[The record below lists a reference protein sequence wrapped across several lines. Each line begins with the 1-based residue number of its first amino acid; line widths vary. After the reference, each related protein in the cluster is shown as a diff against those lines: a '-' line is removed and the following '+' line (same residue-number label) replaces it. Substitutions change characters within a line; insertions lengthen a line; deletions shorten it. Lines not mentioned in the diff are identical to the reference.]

1 MDRGTLHTVLRALG
15 VRDGHYYIEGVHEP
29 FPLPTD
35 FLYLRRSRT
44 APGMWETGAYE
55 RGTWETVT
63 RHAREEPACT
73 HLLRLLTG
81 TGGPPSDGG
90 AA

>member
-1 MDRGTLHTVLRALG
+1 MDRGTLHAVLRALG

-29 FPLPTD
+29 SPLPTD
-35 FLYLRRSRT
+35 FLYLRRSRA
-44 APGMWETGAYE
+44 APDMWETGAYE

-63 RHAREEPACT
+63 RHAREESACA

-81 TGGPPSDGG
+81 TGNPSSDGS
-90 AA
+90 AP